1 MNSYKKYYKKVICF
15 LFIFLF
21 LFIASLFIYKYY
33 NSKDDYI
40 NINSLSKKFIN
51 TYLDNNQKITE
62 ESKENI
68 LIITTKEKNLEKYGA
83 SNIIEAPNNQYY
95 LQYENRYDKEKAL
108 NKLKNDN
115 VIVSE
120 NIVHTIDEDTVLV
133 SSYNSWGVE
142 AMGMDTL
149 REKLQNKELND
160 VVVAIIDT
168 GLNVDLFNENYPNRL
183 AGMYSIVA
191 SDKAMVDE
199 VGHGTH
205 IAGTIA
211 ESTPDNVKI
220 FPVKVSTTKNIYETD
235 IVAAI
240 NYVTHNRVANV
251 MNMSFGSYAYSTN
264 EYNAIEAA
272 RKNNIISVAAA
283 GNDNVSRL
291 DYPASFDN
299 TISVASLTSTFE
311 KSDFSNFGDSI
322 MFSAPGSDI
331 VSINGTMSGT
341 SMATPHVVSA
351 VSYLQAMNNNLS
363 YEDIILLLRRYSDDL
378 GDIGWDEIFG
388 YGFINFKEANVCDNT
403 DCDEFNVF
411 KKSLRD
417 DVNSDAIV
425 KSYEITP
432 VLTKYNYGTINNIL
446 NTKVTLTYN
455 NSKKVEYYLGN
466 INNKTIEGYDPESSE
481 EQTVT
486 INLKTPIGYQINETI
501 KIKHPDNYES
511 VWEYNKIN
519 ETDIELT
526 KFKDSNFKSQDL
538 YVTSSIDGYN
548 VVAIADGTKSIFY
561 DNWEAFKNARN
572 LYLPSTLTKLG
583 NHALN
588 GDTVN
593 YLNYIK
599 SDAEYLEVRD
609 YAFYSSR
616 SLMTIDANI
625 SYIGNYAFYWV
636 DGLMSIKFSDKL
648 THIGDYAFLHG
659 MYQGSSITI
668 PSTVT
673 EIGAGAFQNSNLKE
687 ITFLNEFEKVSDSM
701 FYGSNFLEKVTLPS
715 TVKEIG
721 ASAFQTCTKLKEV
734 NLPEGLETIGNLA
747 FASAFIS
754 GKVVIPT
761 TVTSLGTNVFASSG
775 IEEIEILASIKDI
788 PINTFNDSTN
798 LSKVILPE
806 STKRISEKAFYN
818 CSSLKEINLPEGLY
832 KIGDQAF
839 YRAFEPGS
847 VAITIPSS
855 VFIYGNSIFE
865 KSGLKEVTI
874 LSDVDLSVSMFN
886 SNAYLETVNLSNT
899 LNVIGN
905 YAFKGCTKLKNIN
918 IPSSLIAIGN
928 STFSDS
934 FNIENNTEITLPE
947 TLESIGKSAFSGA
960 KLKKVTILGNITV
973 IPESAFSSCTA
984 EEIVLPNSITEI
996 QDSAFMYTYKLKN
1009 MNIPKSLKTIGS
1021 YGFASSF
1028 SKDANVELILPESLT
1043 SIGTY
1048 AFNKTNIVG
1057 IKILGNMTEIPEYAF
1072 YYSKYL
1078 KYVELPDSV
1087 IALNKSSFSY
1097 CSALTNIKI
1106 PKNLET
1112 IGSSAFSSSFS
1123 VDANVE
1129 LVLPESLISI
1139 GSFAF
1144 DYSNLSGIKI
1154 LGNITE
1160 IPNRAFNNAKY
1171 LKRVELPDSVT
1182 ILNNMSFSG
1191 CSALTNIK
1199 LPKNLETIGSFVFES
1214 SFGEEGIITFDK
1226 SVQTIDN
1233 TAFNVIDKTK
1243 ITFHVYSNTVPKEF
1257 AKTNEIKYV
1266 QIDPDEINVSGYKS
1280 IYKTGE
1286 TVDINNLLIE
1296 TIYNEKTIRKEIIKD
1311 NINIIYNNGE
1321 SFSDGDTSFK
1331 LKAKNSLGYSIEKDI
1346 SVTVSDRVPT
1356 FEIPTDLYG
1365 IIGKKLSTVTLPDN
1379 FYWMDDEKII
1389 TKDNYIYKAKY
1400 VPTDNENY
1408 DIVENIDVKLNLK
1421 EIIIPEFKISNKKY
1435 DGTLNVN
1442 INNIKINN
1450 LDSIYYE
1457 ILSATHEKEDVGV
1470 QKVTINV
1477 RLTDEGYKKYSFEN
1491 NSQESIF
1498 TSNIEV
1504 LSILVKYLSGSEE
1517 VIDKANNNH
1526 AVIKS
1531 NMFTKQGYNFL
1542 YWNTKEDG
1550 TGVTYNPKFNA
1561 YLTNDLTL
1569 YAIWAEVKFS
1579 INYCFDENCELS
1591 EMYEYADGKEVTII
1605 NNENKVEGKIFN
1617 SWNTKKDGTGKSF
1630 KANEKIIIKESY
1642 TLYPIFVD
1650 DVTYIIEKYRVI
1662 EDSHYIS
1669 RIMPNT
1675 TKDKFT
1681 SNIKLG
1687 TDYSV
1692 NIETIKLEDKDLLYT
1707 GSKTSIYRGS
1717 NVYADYINIVIGDID
1732 GDAEVT
1738 SSDLLKVRQHLIGTK
1753 ILGGI
1758 YLLSADIDDDA
1769 EITSSDLLRIRQH
1782 LIGTKVIS

>member
-1 MNSYKKYYKKVICF
+1 MNSYKKCYKKVICF

-21 LFIASLFIYKYY
+21 LFVTSLFIYKYY

-40 NINSLSKKFIN
+40 NINSLSEKFIN

-120 NIVHTIDEDTVLV
+120 NIVHTIDEETVLV

-149 REKLQNKELND
+149 KEKLQNKELNN

-168 GLNVDLFNENYPNRL
+168 GLNVDLFNKNYPNRL

-235 IVAAI
+235 VVAAI
-240 NYVTHNRVANV
+240 NYVTHNKVANV

-417 DVNSDAIV
+417 DVNSDTIV

-455 NSKKVEYYLGN
+455 NNKKVEYYLGN

-673 EIGAGAFQNSNLKE
+673 EIGTGAFQNSNLKE

-701 FYGSNFLEKVTLPS
+701 FYGSNFLEKVILPS
-715 TVKEIG
+715 TIKEIG
-721 ASAFQTCTKLKEV
+721 TSAFQTCTKLKEV

-886 SNAYLETVNLSNT
+886 SNTYLETVNLSNT

-918 IPSSLIAIGN
+918 IPSSLTVIGDYA
-928 STFSDS
+928 FSNS
-934 FNIENNTEITLPE
+934 FNVADNVELTLPE
-947 TLESIGKSAFSGA
+947 TLKTIGSFVFADA
-960 KLKKVTILGNITV
+960 KLKKITILGNITV
-973 IPESAFSSCTA
+973 VPSNAFKTCTA
-984 EEIVLPNSITEI
+984 EEIVLPDSITEI
-996 QDSAFMYTYKLKN
+996 QDNAFRYTYKLKN
-1009 MNIPKSLKTIGS
+1009 MNIPKSLKKIGS
-1021 YGFASSF
+1021 YAFTYSF
-1028 SKDANVELILPESLT
+1028 DKESNVELIMPESLK
-1043 SIGTY
+1043 SIDAY
-1048 AFNKTNIVG
+1048 SFSNTNIAG

-1072 YYSKYL
+1072 DDSKYL
-1078 KYVELPDSV
+1078 KY
-1087 IALNKSSFSY
+1087 I
-1097 CSALTNIKI
+1097 
-1106 PKNLET
+1106 
-1112 IGSSAFSSSFS
+1112 
-1123 VDANVE
+1123 
-1129 LVLPESLISI
+1129 
-1139 GSFAF
+1139 
-1144 DYSNLSGIKI
+1144 
-1154 LGNITE
+1154 
-1160 IPNRAFNNAKY
+1160 
-1171 LKRVELPDSVT
+1171 ELPDSVT
-1182 ILNNMSFSG
+1182 ILNNYSFYG
-1191 CSALTNIK
+1191 CLALTNIK
-1199 LPKNLETIGSFVFES
+1199 LPKNLETIGSNAFRN

-1226 SVQTIDN
+1226 SVRTIDN

-1257 AKTNEIKYV
+1257 AKTNVIKYV
-1266 QIDPDEINVSGYKS
+1266 QIDPDEINVSGYKN

-1296 TIYNEKTIRKEIIKD
+1296 AIYNEETIRKEIIKD

-1321 SFSDGDTSFK
+1321 SFSDGDISFK
-1331 LKAKNSLGYSIEKDI
+1331 LKTKNSLGYDIEKDI

-1379 FYWMDDEKII
+1379 FYWMNDEEII

-1421 EIIIPEFKISNKKY
+1421 EIIIPEFEISNKKY
-1435 DGTLNVN
+1435 DGTMNVN

-1491 NSQESIF
+1491 SSRESIF

-1526 AVIKS
+1526 VVIKS
-1531 NMFTKQGYNFL
+1531 NMFTKQGYTFL

-1579 INYCFDENCELS
+1579 INYCFDENCELG
-1591 EMYEYADGKEVTII
+1591 EIYEYSDGEEVTII

-1630 KANEKIIIKESY
+1630 KVNEKIIIKESY

-1681 SNIKLG
+1681 SNIRLG
-1687 TDYSV
+1687 SDYSV

-1753 ILGGI
+1753 VLDGI

>member
-1 MNSYKKYYKKVICF
+1 MNSYKKCYKKVICF

-120 NIVHTIDEDTVLV
+120 NIVHTIDEETVLV

-149 REKLQNKELND
+149 KEKLQNKELNN

-168 GLNVDLFNENYPNRL
+168 GLNVDLFNKNYPNRL

-235 IVAAI
+235 VVAAI
-240 NYVTHNRVANV
+240 NYVTHNKVANV

-425 KSYEITP
+425 ESYEITP

-673 EIGAGAFQNSNLKE
+673 EIGIGAFQNSNLKE

-721 ASAFQTCTKLKEV
+721 TSAFRICKKLKEV
-734 NLPEGLETIGNLA
+734 NLPEGLETIGNFA

-832 KIGDQAF
+832 KIGEQAF

-886 SNAYLETVNLSNT
+886 SNTYLETVNLSNT

-918 IPSSLIAIGN
+918 IPSSLTVIGDYA
-928 STFSDS
+928 FSNS
-934 FNIENNTEITLPE
+934 FNVADNVELTLPE
-947 TLESIGKSAFSGA
+947 TLKTIGRFVFADA
-960 KLKKVTILGNITV
+960 KLKKITILGNITV
-973 IPESAFSSCTA
+973 VPSNAFKTCTA
-984 EEIVLPNSITEI
+984 EEIILPDSITEI
-996 QDSAFMYTYKLKN
+996 QDNAFRYTYKLKN
-1009 MNIPKSLKTIGS
+1009 MNIPKSLKKIGS
-1021 YGFASSF
+1021 YAFTYSF
-1028 SKDANVELILPESLT
+1028 DKESNVELIMPESLK
-1043 SIGTY
+1043 SIDAY
-1048 AFNKTNIVG
+1048 SFSNTNIAG

-1072 YYSKYL
+1072 DDSKYL
-1078 KYVELPDSV
+1078 KY
-1087 IALNKSSFSY
+1087 I
-1097 CSALTNIKI
+1097 
-1106 PKNLET
+1106 
-1112 IGSSAFSSSFS
+1112 
-1123 VDANVE
+1123 
-1129 LVLPESLISI
+1129 
-1139 GSFAF
+1139 
-1144 DYSNLSGIKI
+1144 
-1154 LGNITE
+1154 
-1160 IPNRAFNNAKY
+1160 
-1171 LKRVELPDSVT
+1171 ELPDSVT
-1182 ILNNMSFSG
+1182 ILNNYSFYG
-1191 CSALTNIK
+1191 CLALTNIK
-1199 LPKNLETIGSFVFES
+1199 LPKNLETIGSNAFRN

-1226 SVQTIDN
+1226 SVRTIDN

-1296 TIYNEKTIRKEIIKD
+1296 TIYNEETIRKEIIKE

-1331 LKAKNSLGYSIEKDI
+1331 LKTKNSLGYDIEKDI

-1379 FYWMDDEKII
+1379 FYWMNDEEII

-1421 EIIIPEFKISNKKY
+1421 EIIIPEFEISNKKY
-1435 DGTLNVN
+1435 DGTMNVN

-1491 NSQESIF
+1491 NSQECTF

-1542 YWNTKEDG
+1542 YWNTKKDG

-1579 INYCFDENCELS
+1579 INYCFDENCELGEIYKYS
-1591 EMYEYADGKEVTII
+1591 DGEEVTII

-1630 KANEKIIIKESY
+1630 KVNEKIIIKESY

-1662 EDSHYIS
+1662 EDLHYIS

-1681 SNIKLG
+1681 SNIRLG
-1687 TDYSV
+1687 SDYSV

-1753 ILGGI
+1753 ILSGI

>member
-108 NKLKNDN
+108 DKLKNDN

-149 REKLQNKELND
+149 KEKLQNKELNN

-351 VSYLQAMNNNLS
+351 VSYLKAMNNNLS

-417 DVNSDAIV
+417 DVNSDTIV

-455 NSKKVEYYLGN
+455 NNKKAEYYLGN

-561 DNWEAFKNARN
+561 DNWESFKNARN

-673 EIGAGAFQNSNLKE
+673 EIGTGAFQNSNLKE

-721 ASAFQTCTKLKEV
+721 TSAFRICKKLKEV
-734 NLPEGLETIGNLA
+734 NLPEGLETIGNFA

-832 KIGDQAF
+832 KIGEQAF

-886 SNAYLETVNLSNT
+886 SNTYLETVNLSNT

-918 IPSSLIAIGN
+918 IPSSLTVIGDYA
-928 STFSDS
+928 FSNS
-934 FNIENNTEITLPE
+934 FNVADNVELTLPE
-947 TLESIGKSAFSGA
+947 TLKTIGSFVFADA
-960 KLKKVTILGNITV
+960 KLKKITILGNITV
-973 IPESAFSSCTA
+973 VPSNAFKTCTA
-984 EEIVLPNSITEI
+984 EEIILPDSITEI
-996 QDSAFMYTYKLKN
+996 QDNAFRYTYKLKN
-1009 MNIPKSLKTIGS
+1009 MNIPKSLKKIGS
-1021 YGFASSF
+1021 YAFTYSF
-1028 SKDANVELILPESLT
+1028 DKESNVELIMPESLK
-1043 SIGTY
+1043 SIDAY
-1048 AFNKTNIVG
+1048 SFSNTNIVG

-1072 YYSKYL
+1072 DDSKYL
-1078 KYVELPDSV
+1078 KY
-1087 IALNKSSFSY
+1087 I
-1097 CSALTNIKI
+1097 
-1106 PKNLET
+1106 
-1112 IGSSAFSSSFS
+1112 
-1123 VDANVE
+1123 
-1129 LVLPESLISI
+1129 
-1139 GSFAF
+1139 
-1144 DYSNLSGIKI
+1144 
-1154 LGNITE
+1154 
-1160 IPNRAFNNAKY
+1160 
-1171 LKRVELPDSVT
+1171 ELPDSVT
-1182 ILNNMSFSG
+1182 ILNNYSFYG
-1191 CSALTNIK
+1191 CLALTNIK
-1199 LPKNLETIGSFVFES
+1199 LPKNLETIGSNAFRN
-1214 SFGEEGIITFDK
+1214 SFGEGGIITFDK
-1226 SVQTIDN
+1226 SVRTIDN

-1379 FYWMDDEKII
+1379 FYWMDDEEII

-1400 VPTDNENY
+1400 VPTDSENY

-1457 ILSATHEKEDVGV
+1457 VLSATHEKEDVGV

-1579 INYCFDENCELS
+1579 INYCFDENCELG
-1591 EMYEYADGKEVTII
+1591 EMYEYSDGEEVTII

-1630 KANEKIIIKESY
+1630 KVNEKIIIKESY

-1662 EDSHYIS
+1662 EDLHYIS

-1692 NIETIKLEDKDLLYT
+1692 NTETIKLEDKDLLYT

-1753 ILGGI
+1753 ILSGI

>member
-1 MNSYKKYYKKVICF
+1 MNSYKKCYKKVICF

-21 LFIASLFIYKYY
+21 LFVTSLFIYKYY

-62 ESKENI
+62 KSKENI

-120 NIVHTIDEDTVLV
+120 NIVHTIDEETVLV

-149 REKLQNKELND
+149 KEKLQNKELND

-168 GLNVDLFNENYPNRL
+168 GLNVDLFNKNYPNRL

-235 IVAAI
+235 VVAAI
-240 NYVTHNRVANV
+240 NYVTHNKVANV

-291 DYPASFDN
+291 DYPGSFDN
-299 TISVASLTSTFE
+299 TICVASVTSGLE

-322 MFSAPGSDI
+322 MFSAPGTDI
-331 VSINGTMSGT
+331 VSINGKMSGT
-341 SMATPHVVSA
+341 SMATPHVASA
-351 VSYLQAMNNNLS
+351 ISYLQAMNNNLS

-378 GDIGWDEIFG
+378 GDVGWDEIFG

-455 NSKKVEYYLGN
+455 NNKKAEYYLGN

-501 KIKHPDNYES
+501 KIKHPDYYES

-673 EIGAGAFQNSNLKE
+673 EIGIGAFQNSNLKE

-721 ASAFQTCTKLKEV
+721 TSAFRICKKLKEV
-734 NLPEGLETIGNLA
+734 NLPEGLETIGNFA

-886 SNAYLETVNLSNT
+886 SNTYLETVNLSNT

-918 IPSSLIAIGN
+918 IPSSLTVIGDYA
-928 STFSDS
+928 FSNS
-934 FNIENNTEITLPE
+934 FNVADNVELTLPE
-947 TLESIGKSAFSGA
+947 TLKIIGSFVFADA
-960 KLKKVTILGNITV
+960 KLKKITILGNITV
-973 IPESAFSSCTA
+973 VPSNAFKTCTA
-984 EEIVLPNSITEI
+984 EEIILPDSITEI
-996 QDSAFMYTYKLKN
+996 QDNAFRYTYKLKN
-1009 MNIPKSLKTIGS
+1009 MNIPKSLKKIGS
-1021 YGFASSF
+1021 YAFTYSF
-1028 SKDANVELILPESLT
+1028 DKESNVELIMPESLK
-1043 SIGTY
+1043 SIDAY
-1048 AFNKTNIVG
+1048 SFSNTNIAG

-1072 YYSKYL
+1072 DDSKYL
-1078 KYVELPDSV
+1078 KY
-1087 IALNKSSFSY
+1087 I
-1097 CSALTNIKI
+1097 
-1106 PKNLET
+1106 
-1112 IGSSAFSSSFS
+1112 
-1123 VDANVE
+1123 
-1129 LVLPESLISI
+1129 
-1139 GSFAF
+1139 
-1144 DYSNLSGIKI
+1144 
-1154 LGNITE
+1154 
-1160 IPNRAFNNAKY
+1160 
-1171 LKRVELPDSVT
+1171 ELPDSVT
-1182 ILNNMSFSG
+1182 ILNNYSFYG
-1191 CSALTNIK
+1191 CLALTNIK
-1199 LPKNLETIGSFVFES
+1199 LPKNLETIGSNAFRN

-1226 SVQTIDN
+1226 SVRTIDN

-1257 AKTNEIKYV
+1257 AKTNVIKYV

-1296 TIYNEKTIRKEIIKD
+1296 TIYNEETIRKEIIKD

-1331 LKAKNSLGYSIEKDI
+1331 LKTKNSLGYDIEKDI

-1379 FYWMDDEKII
+1379 FYWMDDEEII

-1421 EIIIPEFKISNKKY
+1421 EIIIPEFEISNKKY
-1435 DGTLNVN
+1435 DGTMNVN

-1491 NSQESIF
+1491 NSQECTF

-1504 LSILVKYLSGSEE
+1504 LSILIKYLSGSEE

-1526 AVIKS
+1526 VVIKS
-1531 NMFTKQGYNFL
+1531 NMFTKQGYTFL

-1579 INYCFDENCELS
+1579 INYCFDENCELG
-1591 EMYEYADGKEVTII
+1591 EIYEYSDGEEVTII
-1605 NNENKVEGKIFN
+1605 NNENKIEGKIFN

-1630 KANEKIIIKESY
+1630 KVNEKIIIKESY

-1650 DVTYIIEKYRVI
+1650 DVTYIIEKYRII
-1662 EDSHYIS
+1662 EDLHYIS

-1681 SNIKLG
+1681 SNIRLG
-1687 TDYSV
+1687 SDYSV

-1753 ILGGI
+1753 VLDGI

>member
-1 MNSYKKYYKKVICF
+1 MNSYKKCYKKVICF

-21 LFIASLFIYKYY
+21 LFVTSLFIYKYY

-120 NIVHTIDEDTVLV
+120 NIVHTIDEETVLV

-149 REKLQNKELND
+149 KEKLQNKELND

-168 GLNVDLFNENYPNRL
+168 GLNVDLFNKNYPNRL

-235 IVAAI
+235 VVAAI
-240 NYVTHNRVANV
+240 NYVTHNKVANV

-291 DYPASFDN
+291 DYPGSFDN
-299 TISVASLTSTFE
+299 TICVASVTSGLE

-322 MFSAPGSDI
+322 MFSAPGTDI
-331 VSINGTMSGT
+331 VSINGKMSGT
-341 SMATPHVVSA
+341 SMATPHVASA
-351 VSYLQAMNNNLS
+351 ISYLQAMNNNLS

-378 GDIGWDEIFG
+378 GDVGWDEIFG

-455 NSKKVEYYLGN
+455 NNKKAEYYLGN

-673 EIGAGAFQNSNLKE
+673 EIGTGAFQNSNLKE

-721 ASAFQTCTKLKEV
+721 TSAFRICKKLKEV
-734 NLPEGLETIGNLA
+734 NLPEGLETIGNFA

-886 SNAYLETVNLSNT
+886 SNTYLETVNLSNT

-918 IPSSLIAIGN
+918 IPSSLTVIGDYA
-928 STFSDS
+928 FSNS
-934 FNIENNTEITLPE
+934 FNVADNVELTLPE
-947 TLESIGKSAFSGA
+947 TLKIIGSFVFADA
-960 KLKKVTILGNITV
+960 KLKKITILGNITV
-973 IPESAFSSCTA
+973 VPSNAFKTCTA
-984 EEIVLPNSITEI
+984 EEIILPDSITEI
-996 QDSAFMYTYKLKN
+996 QDNAFRYTYKLKN
-1009 MNIPKSLKTIGS
+1009 MNIPKSLKKIGS
-1021 YGFASSF
+1021 YAFTYSF
-1028 SKDANVELILPESLT
+1028 DKESNVELIMPESLK
-1043 SIGTY
+1043 SIDAY
-1048 AFNKTNIVG
+1048 SFSNTNIAG

-1072 YYSKYL
+1072 DDSKYL
-1078 KYVELPDSV
+1078 KY
-1087 IALNKSSFSY
+1087 I
-1097 CSALTNIKI
+1097 
-1106 PKNLET
+1106 
-1112 IGSSAFSSSFS
+1112 
-1123 VDANVE
+1123 
-1129 LVLPESLISI
+1129 
-1139 GSFAF
+1139 
-1144 DYSNLSGIKI
+1144 
-1154 LGNITE
+1154 
-1160 IPNRAFNNAKY
+1160 
-1171 LKRVELPDSVT
+1171 ELPDSVT
-1182 ILNNMSFSG
+1182 ILNNYSFYG
-1191 CSALTNIK
+1191 CLALTNIK
-1199 LPKNLETIGSFVFES
+1199 LPKNLETIGSNAFRN
-1214 SFGEEGIITFDK
+1214 SFGEGGIITFDK
-1226 SVQTIDN
+1226 SVRTIDN

-1257 AKTNEIKYV
+1257 AKTNVIKYV

-1296 TIYNEKTIRKEIIKD
+1296 TIYNEETIRKEIIKD

-1331 LKAKNSLGYSIEKDI
+1331 LKTKNSLGYDIEKDI

-1356 FEIPTDLYG
+1356 FEIPTDLCG

-1379 FYWMDDEKII
+1379 FYWMDDEEII

-1421 EIIIPEFKISNKKY
+1421 EIIIPEFEISNKKY
-1435 DGTLNVN
+1435 DGTMNVN

-1491 NSQESIF
+1491 NSQECTF

-1504 LSILVKYLSGSEE
+1504 LSILIKYLSGSEE

-1526 AVIKS
+1526 VVIKS
-1531 NMFTKQGYNFL
+1531 NMFTKQGYTFL

-1579 INYCFDENCELS
+1579 INYCFDENCELG
-1591 EMYEYADGKEVTII
+1591 EIYEYSDGEEVTII
-1605 NNENKVEGKIFN
+1605 NNENKIEGKIFN

-1630 KANEKIIIKESY
+1630 KVNEKIIIKESY

-1650 DVTYIIEKYRVI
+1650 DVTYIIEKYRII
-1662 EDSHYIS
+1662 EDLHYIS

-1681 SNIKLG
+1681 SNIRLG
-1687 TDYSV
+1687 SDYSV

-1753 ILGGI
+1753 ILDGI

>member
-1 MNSYKKYYKKVICF
+1 MNSYKKCYKKVICF

-21 LFIASLFIYKYY
+21 LFVTSLFIYKYY

-62 ESKENI
+62 ESKGNI

-120 NIVHTIDEDTVLV
+120 NIVHTIDEGTVLV

-142 AMGMDTL
+142 AMGMDML
-149 REKLQNKELND
+149 KEKLQNKELNN

-168 GLNVDLFNENYPNRL
+168 GLNVDLFNKNYPNRL

-235 IVAAI
+235 VVAAI
-240 NYVTHNRVANV
+240 NYVTHNKVANV

-299 TISVASLTSTFE
+299 TICVASVTSSLE

-455 NSKKVEYYLGN
+455 NNKKAEYYLGN

-673 EIGAGAFQNSNLKE
+673 EIGTGAFQNSNLKE

-721 ASAFQTCTKLKEV
+721 TSAFQNCTKLKEV

-761 TVTSLGTNVFASSG
+761 TVTSLGTNVFTSSG

-847 VAITIPSS
+847 VSITIPSS

-886 SNAYLETVNLSNT
+886 SNTYLETVNLSNT

-918 IPSSLIAIGN
+918 IPSSLTVIGDYA
-928 STFSDS
+928 FSNS
-934 FNIENNTEITLPE
+934 FNVADNVELTLPE
-947 TLESIGKSAFSGA
+947 TLKTIGRFVFADA
-960 KLKKVTILGNITV
+960 KLKKITILGNITV
-973 IPESAFSSCTA
+973 VPSNAFKTCTA
-984 EEIVLPNSITEI
+984 EEIILPDSITEI
-996 QDSAFMYTYKLKN
+996 QDNAFRYTYKLKN
-1009 MNIPKSLKTIGS
+1009 MNIPKSLKKIGS
-1021 YGFASSF
+1021 YAFTYSF
-1028 SKDANVELILPESLT
+1028 DKESNVELIMPESLK
-1043 SIGTY
+1043 SIDAY
-1048 AFNKTNIVG
+1048 SFSNTNIVG

-1072 YYSKYL
+1072 DDSKYL
-1078 KYVELPDSV
+1078 KY
-1087 IALNKSSFSY
+1087 I
-1097 CSALTNIKI
+1097 
-1106 PKNLET
+1106 
-1112 IGSSAFSSSFS
+1112 
-1123 VDANVE
+1123 
-1129 LVLPESLISI
+1129 
-1139 GSFAF
+1139 
-1144 DYSNLSGIKI
+1144 
-1154 LGNITE
+1154 
-1160 IPNRAFNNAKY
+1160 
-1171 LKRVELPDSVT
+1171 ELPDSVT
-1182 ILNNMSFSG
+1182 ILNNYSFYG
-1191 CSALTNIK
+1191 CLALTNIK
-1199 LPKNLETIGSFVFES
+1199 LPKNLETIGSNAFRN
-1214 SFGEEGIITFDK
+1214 SFGEGGIITFDK
-1226 SVQTIDN
+1226 SVRTIDN

-1257 AKTNEIKYV
+1257 AKTNVIKYV

-1296 TIYNEKTIRKEIIKD
+1296 TIYNEETIRKEIIKD

-1331 LKAKNSLGYSIEKDI
+1331 LKTKNSLGYDIEKDI

-1379 FYWMDDEKII
+1379 FYWMNDEEII

-1421 EIIIPEFKISNKKY
+1421 EIIIPEFEISNKKY
-1435 DGTLNVN
+1435 DGTMNVN

-1491 NSQESIF
+1491 NSRESIF

-1526 AVIKS
+1526 VVIKS
-1531 NMFTKQGYNFL
+1531 NMFTKQGYTFL

-1579 INYCFDENCELS
+1579 INYCFDENCELGKI
-1591 EMYEYADGKEVTII
+1591 YEYSDGEEVTII

-1630 KANEKIIIKESY
+1630 KVNEKIIIKESY

-1662 EDSHYIS
+1662 EDLHYIS

-1675 TKDKFT
+1675 TKYKFT
-1681 SNIKLG
+1681 SNIRLG
-1687 TDYSV
+1687 SDYSV

-1753 ILGGI
+1753 VLDGI

>member
-1 MNSYKKYYKKVICF
+1 MNSYKKCYKKVICF

-21 LFIASLFIYKYY
+21 LFVTSLFIYKYY

-120 NIVHTIDEDTVLV
+120 NIVHTIDEETILV

-149 REKLQNKELND
+149 KEKLQNKELND

-168 GLNVDLFNENYPNRL
+168 GLNVDLFNKNYPNRL

-235 IVAAI
+235 VVAAI
-240 NYVTHNRVANV
+240 NYVTHNKVANV

-299 TISVASLTSTFE
+299 TICVASVTSSLE

-331 VSINGTMSGT
+331 ISINGTMSGT

-378 GDIGWDEIFG
+378 GDVGWDEIFG
-388 YGFINFKEANVCDNT
+388 YGFINFKEANVCGNT

-455 NSKKVEYYLGN
+455 NNKKAEYYLGN

-673 EIGAGAFQNSNLKE
+673 EIGTGAFQNSNLKE

-721 ASAFQTCTKLKEV
+721 TSAFRICKKLKEV
-734 NLPEGLETIGNLA
+734 NLPEGLETIGNFA

-788 PINTFNDSTN
+788 PINTFNDSIN

-874 LSDVDLSVSMFN
+874 LSDVDLSVSMFS
-886 SNAYLETVNLSNT
+886 SNTYLETVKLSNT

-918 IPSSLIAIGN
+918 IPSSLTVIGDYA
-928 STFSDS
+928 FSNS
-934 FNIENNTEITLPE
+934 FNVADNVELTLPE
-947 TLESIGKSAFSGA
+947 TLKIIGSFVFADA
-960 KLKKVTILGNITV
+960 KLKKITILGNITV
-973 IPESAFSSCTA
+973 VPSNAFKTCTA
-984 EEIVLPNSITEI
+984 EEIILPDSITEI
-996 QDSAFMYTYKLKN
+996 QDNAFRYTYKLKN
-1009 MNIPKSLKTIGS
+1009 MNIPKSLKKIGS
-1021 YGFASSF
+1021 YAFTYSF
-1028 SKDANVELILPESLT
+1028 DKESNVELIMPESLK
-1043 SIGTY
+1043 SIDAY
-1048 AFNKTNIVG
+1048 SFSNTNIAG

-1072 YYSKYL
+1072 DDSKYL
-1078 KYVELPDSV
+1078 KY
-1087 IALNKSSFSY
+1087 I
-1097 CSALTNIKI
+1097 
-1106 PKNLET
+1106 
-1112 IGSSAFSSSFS
+1112 
-1123 VDANVE
+1123 
-1129 LVLPESLISI
+1129 
-1139 GSFAF
+1139 
-1144 DYSNLSGIKI
+1144 
-1154 LGNITE
+1154 
-1160 IPNRAFNNAKY
+1160 
-1171 LKRVELPDSVT
+1171 ELPDSVT
-1182 ILNNMSFSG
+1182 ILNNYSFYG
-1191 CSALTNIK
+1191 CLALTNIK
-1199 LPKNLETIGSFVFES
+1199 LPKNLETIGSNAFRN

-1226 SVQTIDN
+1226 SVRTIDN

-1257 AKTNEIKYV
+1257 AKTNVIKYV

-1296 TIYNEKTIRKEIIKD
+1296 TIYNEETIRKEIIKD

-1331 LKAKNSLGYSIEKDI
+1331 LKTKNSLGYDIEKDI

-1379 FYWMDDEKII
+1379 FYWMNDEEII

-1421 EIIIPEFKISNKKY
+1421 EIIIPEFEISNKKY
-1435 DGTLNVN
+1435 DGTMNVN

-1457 ILSATHEKEDVGV
+1457 ILSATHEKKDVGV

-1491 NSQESIF
+1491 NSQECTF

-1504 LSILVKYLSGSEE
+1504 LSILIKYLSGSEE

-1526 AVIKS
+1526 VVIKS
-1531 NMFTKQGYNFL
+1531 NMFTKQGYTFL

-1579 INYCFDENCELS
+1579 INYCFDENCELG
-1591 EMYEYADGKEVTII
+1591 EIYEYSDGEEVTII
-1605 NNENKVEGKIFN
+1605 NNENKIEGKIFN

-1630 KANEKIIIKESY
+1630 KVNEKIIIKESY

-1650 DVTYIIEKYRVI
+1650 DVTYIIEKYRII
-1662 EDSHYIS
+1662 EDLHYIS

-1681 SNIKLG
+1681 SNIRLG
-1687 TDYSV
+1687 SDYSV

-1717 NVYADYINIVIGDID
+1717 NVYADYINIVTGDID

-1753 ILGGI
+1753 VLDGI

>member
-1 MNSYKKYYKKVICF
+1 MNSYKKCYKKVICF

-21 LFIASLFIYKYY
+21 LFVTSLFIYKYY

-120 NIVHTIDEDTVLV
+120 NIVHTIDEETVLV

-142 AMGMDTL
+142 AMGMDML
-149 REKLQNKELND
+149 KEKLQNKELNN

-168 GLNVDLFNENYPNRL
+168 GLNVDLFNKNYPNRL

-235 IVAAI
+235 VVAAI
-240 NYVTHNRVANV
+240 NYVTHNKVANV

-291 DYPASFDN
+291 DYPGSFDN
-299 TISVASLTSTFE
+299 TICVASVTSGLE

-455 NSKKVEYYLGN
+455 NNKKAEYYLGN

-673 EIGAGAFQNSNLKE
+673 EIGTGAFQNSNLNE

-721 ASAFQTCTKLKEV
+721 TSAFQTCKKLKEV

-839 YRAFEPGS
+839 YQAFLPGS

-886 SNAYLETVNLSNT
+886 SNTYLETVNLSNT

-918 IPSSLIAIGN
+918 IPSSLTVIGDYA
-928 STFSDS
+928 FSNS
-934 FNIENNTEITLPE
+934 FNVADNVELTLPE
-947 TLESIGKSAFSGA
+947 TLKTIGRFVFADA
-960 KLKKVTILGNITV
+960 KLKKITILGNITIV
-973 IPESAFSSCTA
+973 PSNAFKTCTA
-984 EEIVLPNSITEI
+984 EEIILPDSITEI
-996 QDSAFMYTYKLKN
+996 QDNAFRYTYKLKN
-1009 MNIPKSLKTIGS
+1009 MNIPKSLKKIGS
-1021 YGFASSF
+1021 YAFTYSF
-1028 SKDANVELILPESLT
+1028 DKESNVELIMPESLK
-1043 SIGTY
+1043 SIDAY
-1048 AFNKTNIVG
+1048 SFSNTNIAG

-1072 YYSKYL
+1072 DDSKYL
-1078 KYVELPDSV
+1078 KY
-1087 IALNKSSFSY
+1087 I
-1097 CSALTNIKI
+1097 
-1106 PKNLET
+1106 
-1112 IGSSAFSSSFS
+1112 
-1123 VDANVE
+1123 
-1129 LVLPESLISI
+1129 
-1139 GSFAF
+1139 
-1144 DYSNLSGIKI
+1144 
-1154 LGNITE
+1154 
-1160 IPNRAFNNAKY
+1160 
-1171 LKRVELPDSVT
+1171 ELPDSVT
-1182 ILNNMSFSG
+1182 ILNNYSFYG
-1191 CSALTNIK
+1191 CLALTNIK
-1199 LPKNLETIGSFVFES
+1199 LPKNLETIGSNAFRN

-1226 SVQTIDN
+1226 SVRTIDN

-1257 AKTNEIKYV
+1257 AKTNVIKYV
-1266 QIDPDEINVSGYKS
+1266 QIDPDEINVSGYKN

-1296 TIYNEKTIRKEIIKD
+1296 AIYNEETIRKEIVKD

-1331 LKAKNSLGYSIEKDI
+1331 LKTKNSLGYDIEKDI

-1379 FYWMDDEKII
+1379 FYWMDDEEII

-1421 EIIIPEFKISNKKY
+1421 EIIIPEFEISNKKY
-1435 DGTLNVN
+1435 DGTMNVN

-1491 NSQESIF
+1491 NSQECTF

-1504 LSILVKYLSGSEE
+1504 LSILIKYLSGSEE

-1526 AVIKS
+1526 VVIKS
-1531 NMFTKQGYNFL
+1531 NMFTKQGYTFL

-1579 INYCFDENCELS
+1579 INYCFDENCELGEIYKYS
-1591 EMYEYADGKEVTII
+1591 DGEEVTII

-1630 KANEKIIIKESY
+1630 KVNEKIIIKESY

-1662 EDSHYIS
+1662 EDLHYIS

-1681 SNIKLG
+1681 SNIRLG
-1687 TDYSV
+1687 SDYSV

-1753 ILGGI
+1753 VLNGI

>member
-1 MNSYKKYYKKVICF
+1 MNSYKKCYKKVICF

-21 LFIASLFIYKYY
+21 LFVTSLFIYKYY

-120 NIVHTIDEDTVLV
+120 NIVHTIDEETVLV

-149 REKLQNKELND
+149 KEKLQNKELND

-168 GLNVDLFNENYPNRL
+168 GLNVDLFNKNYPNRL

-235 IVAAI
+235 VVAAI
-240 NYVTHNRVANV
+240 NYVTHNKVANV

-291 DYPASFDN
+291 DYPGSFDN
-299 TISVASLTSTFE
+299 TICVASVTSGLE

-322 MFSAPGSDI
+322 MFSAPGTDI
-331 VSINGTMSGT
+331 VSINGKMSGT
-341 SMATPHVVSA
+341 SMATPHVASA
-351 VSYLQAMNNNLS
+351 ISYLQAMNNNLS

-378 GDIGWDEIFG
+378 GDVGWDEIFG

-455 NSKKVEYYLGN
+455 NNKKAEYYLGN

-673 EIGAGAFQNSNLKE
+673 EIGIGAFQNSNLKE

-721 ASAFQTCTKLKEV
+721 TSAFRICKKLKEV
-734 NLPEGLETIGNLA
+734 NLPEGLETIGNFA

-886 SNAYLETVNLSNT
+886 SNTYLETVNLSNT

-918 IPSSLIAIGN
+918 IPSSLTVIGDYA
-928 STFSDS
+928 FSNS
-934 FNIENNTEITLPE
+934 FNVADNVELTLPE
-947 TLESIGKSAFSGA
+947 TLKIIGSFVFADA
-960 KLKKVTILGNITV
+960 KLKKITILGNITV
-973 IPESAFSSCTA
+973 VPSNAFKTCTA
-984 EEIVLPNSITEI
+984 EEIILPDSITEI
-996 QDSAFMYTYKLKN
+996 QDNAFRYTYKLKN
-1009 MNIPKSLKTIGS
+1009 MNIPKSLKKIGS
-1021 YGFASSF
+1021 YAFTYSF
-1028 SKDANVELILPESLT
+1028 DKESNVELIMPESLK
-1043 SIGTY
+1043 SIDAY
-1048 AFNKTNIVG
+1048 SFSNTNIAG

-1072 YYSKYL
+1072 DDSKYL
-1078 KYVELPDSV
+1078 KY
-1087 IALNKSSFSY
+1087 I
-1097 CSALTNIKI
+1097 
-1106 PKNLET
+1106 
-1112 IGSSAFSSSFS
+1112 
-1123 VDANVE
+1123 
-1129 LVLPESLISI
+1129 
-1139 GSFAF
+1139 
-1144 DYSNLSGIKI
+1144 
-1154 LGNITE
+1154 
-1160 IPNRAFNNAKY
+1160 
-1171 LKRVELPDSVT
+1171 ELPDSVT
-1182 ILNNMSFSG
+1182 ILNNYSFYG
-1191 CSALTNIK
+1191 CLALTNIK
-1199 LPKNLETIGSFVFES
+1199 LPKNLETIGSNAFRN
-1214 SFGEEGIITFDK
+1214 SFGEGGIITFDK
-1226 SVQTIDN
+1226 SVRTIDN

-1257 AKTNEIKYV
+1257 AKTNVIKYV

-1296 TIYNEKTIRKEIIKD
+1296 TIYNEETIRKEIIKD

-1331 LKAKNSLGYSIEKDI
+1331 LKTKNSLGYDIEKDI

-1379 FYWMDDEKII
+1379 FYWMDDEEII

-1421 EIIIPEFKISNKKY
+1421 EIIIPEFEISNKKY
-1435 DGTLNVN
+1435 DGTMNVN

-1491 NSQESIF
+1491 NSQECTF

-1504 LSILVKYLSGSEE
+1504 LSILIKYLSGSEE

-1526 AVIKS
+1526 VVIKS
-1531 NMFTKQGYNFL
+1531 NMFTKQGYTFL

-1579 INYCFDENCELS
+1579 INYCFDENCELG
-1591 EMYEYADGKEVTII
+1591 EIYEYSDGEEVTII
-1605 NNENKVEGKIFN
+1605 NNENKIEGKIFN

-1630 KANEKIIIKESY
+1630 KVNEKIIIKESY

-1650 DVTYIIEKYRVI
+1650 DVTYIIEKYRII
-1662 EDSHYIS
+1662 EDLHYIS

-1681 SNIKLG
+1681 SNIRLG
-1687 TDYSV
+1687 SDYSV

-1753 ILGGI
+1753 ILDGI

>member
-1 MNSYKKYYKKVICF
+1 MNSYKKCYKKVICF

-21 LFIASLFIYKYY
+21 LFVTSLFIYKYY

-120 NIVHTIDEDTVLV
+120 NIVHTIDEETVLV

-149 REKLQNKELND
+149 KEKLQNKELND

-168 GLNVDLFNENYPNRL
+168 GLNVDLFNKNYPNRL

-235 IVAAI
+235 VVAAI
-240 NYVTHNRVANV
+240 NYVTHNKVANV

-291 DYPASFDN
+291 DYPGSFDN
-299 TISVASLTSTFE
+299 TICVASVTSGLE

-322 MFSAPGSDI
+322 MFSAPGTDI
-331 VSINGTMSGT
+331 VSINGKMSGT
-341 SMATPHVVSA
+341 SMATPHVASA
-351 VSYLQAMNNNLS
+351 ISYLQAMNNNLS

-378 GDIGWDEIFG
+378 GDVGWDEIFG

-455 NSKKVEYYLGN
+455 NNKKAEYYLGN

-673 EIGAGAFQNSNLKE
+673 EIGIGAFQNSNLKE

-721 ASAFQTCTKLKEV
+721 TSAFRICKKLKEV
-734 NLPEGLETIGNLA
+734 NLPEGLETIGNFA

-886 SNAYLETVNLSNT
+886 SNTYLETVNLSNT

-918 IPSSLIAIGN
+918 IPSSLTVIGDYA
-928 STFSDS
+928 FSNS
-934 FNIENNTEITLPE
+934 FNVADNVELTLPE
-947 TLESIGKSAFSGA
+947 TLKIIGSFVFADA
-960 KLKKVTILGNITV
+960 KLKKITILGNITV
-973 IPESAFSSCTA
+973 VPSNAFKTCTA
-984 EEIVLPNSITEI
+984 EEIILPDSITEI
-996 QDSAFMYTYKLKN
+996 QDNAFRYTYKLKN
-1009 MNIPKSLKTIGS
+1009 MNIPKSLKKIGS
-1021 YGFASSF
+1021 YAFTYSF
-1028 SKDANVELILPESLT
+1028 DKESNVELIMPESLK
-1043 SIGTY
+1043 SIDAY
-1048 AFNKTNIVG
+1048 SFSNTNIAG

-1072 YYSKYL
+1072 DDSKYL
-1078 KYVELPDSV
+1078 KY
-1087 IALNKSSFSY
+1087 I
-1097 CSALTNIKI
+1097 
-1106 PKNLET
+1106 
-1112 IGSSAFSSSFS
+1112 
-1123 VDANVE
+1123 
-1129 LVLPESLISI
+1129 
-1139 GSFAF
+1139 
-1144 DYSNLSGIKI
+1144 
-1154 LGNITE
+1154 
-1160 IPNRAFNNAKY
+1160 
-1171 LKRVELPDSVT
+1171 ELPDSVT
-1182 ILNNMSFSG
+1182 ILNNYSFYG
-1191 CSALTNIK
+1191 CLALTNIK
-1199 LPKNLETIGSFVFES
+1199 LPKNLETIGSNAFRN

-1226 SVQTIDN
+1226 SVRTIDN

-1257 AKTNEIKYV
+1257 AKTNVIKYV

-1296 TIYNEKTIRKEIIKD
+1296 TIYNEETIRKEIIKD

-1331 LKAKNSLGYSIEKDI
+1331 LKTKNSLGYDIEKDI

-1379 FYWMDDEKII
+1379 FYWMDDEEII

-1421 EIIIPEFKISNKKY
+1421 EIIIPEFEISNKKY
-1435 DGTLNVN
+1435 DGTMNVN

-1491 NSQESIF
+1491 NSQECTF

-1504 LSILVKYLSGSEE
+1504 LSILIKYLSGSEE

-1526 AVIKS
+1526 VVIKS
-1531 NMFTKQGYNFL
+1531 NMFTKQGYTFL

-1579 INYCFDENCELS
+1579 INYCFDENCELG
-1591 EMYEYADGKEVTII
+1591 EIYEYSDGEEVTII
-1605 NNENKVEGKIFN
+1605 NNENKIEGKIFN

-1630 KANEKIIIKESY
+1630 KVNEKIIIKESY

-1650 DVTYIIEKYRVI
+1650 DVTYIIEKYRII
-1662 EDSHYIS
+1662 EDLHYIS

-1681 SNIKLG
+1681 SNIRLG
-1687 TDYSV
+1687 SDYSV

-1753 ILGGI
+1753 VLDGI